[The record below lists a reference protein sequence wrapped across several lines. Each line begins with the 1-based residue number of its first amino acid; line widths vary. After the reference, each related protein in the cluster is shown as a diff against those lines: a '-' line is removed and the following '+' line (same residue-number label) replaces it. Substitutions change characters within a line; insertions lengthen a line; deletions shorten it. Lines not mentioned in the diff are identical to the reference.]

1 MKMVNWKC
9 YLCGDEY
16 SETHIEFHLVGVH
29 GVAGPKEMYSSST
42 SSLEIAK
49 ITNVGGMHKKPL
61 VTTSVNDPP
70 TSSSKLNGGSG
81 DSRQTGNNG
90 DDRRSITSK
99 NLLTS
104 GDLWLLCKL
113 LFPRFFTLP
122 SSFVATYTL

>member
-1 MKMVNWKC
+1 MVNWKC

-42 SSLEIAK
+42 SSLEISK

-61 VTTSVNDPP
+61 VTTSMNDPP

-81 DSRQTGNNG
+81 DFRQTGNNG
-90 DDRRSITSK
+90 DDRRPITSK
-99 NLLTS
+99 NLLTTC
-104 GDLWLLCKL
+104 LLYTSPS
-113 LFPRFFTLP
+113 PRD
-122 SSFVATYTL
+122 